1 MGIILVCW
9 PTAPD
14 IKYMY
19 CKVKSWPPKGCTLF
33 LSFSSRSHARIQSP
47 RNMEGCGGPLSESN
61 WTVQIFRPWPPV
73 LDLNISD
80 FAYVIFFLHFFH
92 QTPPYLSF
100 SGNRN
105 GGVIQYD
112 TRCPNLGGRRL
123 GQGQDVCG
131 MAMSHNSHHVVTG
144 GNGGLVRLW
153 DLRTHQCFRT
163 IKAHSACAKVWFGS
177 FTL

>member
-1 MGIILVCW
+1 MYETFLKYVENPLVKAIELSKFM
-9 PTAPD
+9 TLTS
-14 IKYMY
+14 M
-19 CKVKSWPPKGCTLF
+19 TLTLMFLF
-33 LSFSSRSHARIQSP
+33 LLTS
-47 RNMEGCGGPLSESN
+47 
-61 WTVQIFRPWPPV
+61 
-73 LDLNISD
+73 
-80 FAYVIFFLHFFH
+80 FLHDFF
-92 QTPPYLSF
+92 TNSLPYLSF

-112 TRCPNLGGRRL
+112 MRCQSVGGRRM
-123 GQGQDVCG
+123 GHGQDICG
-131 MAMSHNSHHVVTG
+131 MAMSHNSLHMMTG

>member
-1 MGIILVCW
+1 MNNDESLKVDPQRVAPFFCHFQVDRMLEFKVSKEYGRMWRTLVK
-9 PTAPD
+9 AIELSKFFDPD
-14 IKYMY
+14 
-19 CKVKSWPPKGCTLF
+19 P
-33 LSFSSRSHARIQSP
+33 
-47 RNMEGCGGPLSESN
+47 
-61 WTVQIFRPWPPV
+61 RPW
-73 LDLNISD
+73 LKCSL
-80 FAYVIFFLHFFH
+80 FCLRHFF
-92 QTPPYLSF
+92 TVFSPDPPLYLSF

-123 GQGQDVCG
+123 GHGQDVCG

-177 FTL
+177 STL

>member
-1 MGIILVCW
+1 MDVEDSLVKAIELSKFSDPDPQSLTYIFLILL
-9 PTAPD
+9 
-14 IKYMY
+14 
-19 CKVKSWPPKGCTLF
+19 KSF
-33 LSFSSRSHARIQSP
+33 FS
-47 RNMEGCGGPLSESN
+47 
-61 WTVQIFRPWPPV
+61 
-73 LDLNISD
+73 
-80 FAYVIFFLHFFH
+80 HFFH

-112 TRCPNLGGRRL
+112 TRSPNLGGRRL
-123 GQGQDVCG
+123 GHGQDVCG

-177 FTL
+177 FTLFWFNFSHN